1 VLPGYTIFSNR
12 DAHLA
17 AKRMLPRGPIRV
29 KKPLSASGKDQTVV
43 ASLNELDAV
52 LETISADEIAASG
65 LVLEENLR
73 QVRTFSVGEV
83 AVGNL
88 RISYHGTQRTVSDN
102 EGRPVYGGS
111 NLVCV
116 RGGWKSLDALPM
128 SSEVHAAVIAAKLYD
143 GATEELRG
151 FMASRRN
158 YDVAHGIAADGRAR
172 SGVLEPSW
180 RVGGASTAE
189 LAAMAAFA
197 RDPELQIVRASHV
210 EEYGNGHRAPAD
222 AIVDF
227 QGEDP
232 EAGPLLRYTT
242 VKPQIRCSRQKI
254 SIGYNGRWRNL
265 PPAVMSSDPD
275 SRVVRFESRADASQH
290 RGKAGMRHFRPEYS
304 PVPDLSKYECLESE
318 DEYRHRMVV
327 NAIALVFV
335 SLLSV
340 AGVWLANALAHS

>member
-1 VLPGYTIFSNR
+1 
-12 DAHLA
+12 
-17 AKRMLPRGPIRV
+17 
-29 KKPLSASGKDQTVV
+29 
-43 ASLNELDAV
+43 
-52 LETISADEIAASG
+52 
-65 LVLEENLR
+65 
-73 QVRTFSVGEV
+73 
-83 AVGNL
+83 
-88 RISYHGTQRTVSDN
+88 
-102 EGRPVYGGS
+102 
-111 NLVCV
+111 
-116 RGGWKSLDALPM
+116 
-128 SSEVHAAVIAAKLYD
+128 
-143 GATEELRG
+143 LRG

-254 SIGYNGRWRNL
+254 SIGYNGRCIRWRFFDANTEFAASRSYIGGGGRLQDL
-265 PPAVMSSDPD
+265 PPEN
-275 SRVVRFESRADASQH
+275 RQ
-290 RGKAGMRHFRPEYS
+290 
-304 PVPDLSKYECLESE
+304 
-318 DEYRHRMVV
+318 
-327 NAIALVFV
+327 
-335 SLLSV
+335 
-340 AGVWLANALAHS
+340 

>member
-1 VLPGYTIFSNR
+1 
-12 DAHLA
+12 
-17 AKRMLPRGPIRV
+17 
-29 KKPLSASGKDQTVV
+29 
-43 ASLNELDAV
+43 
-52 LETISADEIAASG
+52 

-83 AVGNL
+83 AVGSL
-88 RISYHGTQRTVSDN
+88 RISYYGTQRTVSDN

-111 NLVCV
+111 DLVCV
-116 RGGWKSLDALPM
+116 RGGWESLDALPM
-128 SSEVHAAVIAAKLYD
+128 SSEVRAAVVAARLYD
-143 GATEELRG
+143 RATEEFRG

-158 YDVAHGIAADGRAR
+158 YDVAQGIAADGRLR

-180 RVGGASTAE
+180 RVGGASSAE

-197 RDPELQIVRASHV
+197 RDPALQITRTSHV
-210 EEYGNGHRAPAD
+210 EEYGKGHRAPAD

-232 EAGPLLRYTT
+232 EAGPLLRYTI
-242 VKPQIRCSRQKI
+242 VKPQERQLRQKTCV
-254 SIGYNGRWRNL
+254 GYSGRGWSL
-265 PPAVMSSDPD
+265 PPPGISFDPD
-275 SRVVRFESRADASQH
+275 SRLVRFASRTGASH
-290 RGKAGMRHFRPEYS
+290 RVHQGKALIGHCGPDYS
-304 PVPDLSKYECLESE
+304 LVTDLSKYECLESE

-340 AGVWLANALAHS
+340 AGLWLVNAMAHS